1 MRSNAME
8 SLSGS
13 GFCTGDATK
22 AMEVLVDVI
31 RGEGKARG
39 KEWPL
44 YFVFGPGGK
53 EGVRT
58 KCEKIL
64 RVMEEWED
72 VTEECL

>member
-1 MRSNAME
+1 MRD
-8 SLSGS
+8 LSGS

-22 AMEVLVDVI
+22 AMDVLVDVV

-44 YFVFGPGGK
+44 YFVFGPGGEK
-53 EGVRT
+53 AVRH

-64 RVMEEWED
+64 RVMDEWKD
-72 VTEECL
+72 VTDALL